1 MYAQLNKMM
10 EKLILRVTD
19 HERRL
24 KSIMEEQPRNPVLD
38 YLGLSN
44 TATPKHQPHINN
56 EFNDSYGN
64 ISSPLSVQ
72 YKQNTLPMIHNS
84 QKNIMLPK
92 ASNQHAGQKNSL
104 KD

>member
-24 KSIMEEQPRNPVLD
+24 KSLDEQPRNPVLD

-44 TATPKHQPHINN
+44 TATPKHHPRINN
-56 EFNDSYGN
+56 EFNDSYGT
-64 ISSPLSVQ
+64 IASPQSVH
-72 YKQNTLPMIHNS
+72 YK
-84 QKNIMLPK
+84 
-92 ASNQHAGQKNSL
+92 
-104 KD
+104 